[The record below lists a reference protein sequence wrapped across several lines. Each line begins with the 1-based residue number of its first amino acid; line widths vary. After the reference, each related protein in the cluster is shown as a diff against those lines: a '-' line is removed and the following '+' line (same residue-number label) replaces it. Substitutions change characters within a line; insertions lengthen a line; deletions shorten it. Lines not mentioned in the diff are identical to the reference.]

1 MSEDGYKKL
10 MAELKHLETVERPK
24 ISAAIA
30 EARDKGDLSENAE
43 YDAAKE
49 AQGMLEMKIN
59 NLKLTI
65 ADAKIIDE
73 SKLKT
78 DSVQILNKVELK
90 NVKNGMKMVYTIVS
104 ESEAN
109 LKEGKI
115 SGCLTEREL
124 FTQREIMS
132 YAVSY
137 MKGSDTMNQ
146 EKIGRFIAENR
157 KAKKLTQ
164 EGLAEKLGITNKS
177 ISKWENGSCLPDS
190 SLFKPLCKILDIS
203 INELFA
209 GEKLNDADKKE
220 ANECLINLLAG
231 RLYDSDCGITY
242 NEFLNA
248 LTGISETTVLLSKFN
263 TKEEAVEYLMNET
276 NLLYEECSKAYDS
289 YISLNQKR

>member
-1 MSEDGYKKL
+1 M
-10 MAELKHLETVERPK
+10 ETVERHK

-115 SGCLTEREL
+115 SVNTPIAQGLL
-124 FTQREIMS
+124 GKK
-132 YAVSY
+132 V
-137 MKGSDTMNQ
+137 GD
-146 EKIGRFIAENR
+146 IAEI
-157 KAKKLTQ
+157 KVPQ
-164 EGLAEKLGITNKS
+164 GM
-177 ISKWENGSCLPDS
+177 
-190 SLFKPLCKILDIS
+190 
-203 INELFA
+203 
-209 GEKLNDADKKE
+209 
-220 ANECLINLLAG
+220 INLEVV
-231 RLYDSDCGITY
+231 
-242 NEFLNA
+242 N
-248 LTGISETTVLLSKFN
+248 ISF
-263 TKEEAVEYLMNET
+263 
-276 NLLYEECSKAYDS
+276 
-289 YISLNQKR
+289 

>member
-78 DSVQILNKVELK
+78 DSVQILSKVEMTNLTNK
-90 NVKNGMKMVYTIVS
+90 AKMTYTIVS

-109 LKEGKI
+109 LREGKI
-115 SGCLTEREL
+115 SIHTPIAQGLLGKKVGEVAD
-124 FTQREIMS
+124 I
-132 YAVSY
+132 
-137 MKGSDTMNQ
+137 
-146 EKIGRFIAENR
+146 KIP
-157 KAKKLTQ
+157 
-164 EGLAEKLGITNKS
+164 
-177 ISKWENGSCLPDS
+177 NGVIHLRIDR
-190 SLFKPLCKILDIS
+190 IS
-203 INELFA
+203 I
-209 GEKLNDADKKE
+209 D
-220 ANECLINLLAG
+220 
-231 RLYDSDCGITY
+231 
-242 NEFLNA
+242 
-248 LTGISETTVLLSKFN
+248 
-263 TKEEAVEYLMNET
+263 
-276 NLLYEECSKAYDS
+276 
-289 YISLNQKR
+289 